1 MTSDILMLKYIM
13 PFYPQGSEGSIE
25 FMHAQIPC
33 LRVPYAN
40 VRRIFPIPR
49 PIAEK
54 VCSVFGSWDWGL
66 NHGCI
71 IVFKPPSPCVL
82 SILVEYRE
90 LDRELHGGGFY
101 FLFN

>member
-40 VRRIFPIPR
+40 VRIIFPIPR

-71 IVFKPPSPCVL
+71 IVFKPPFPLRALDSRRV
-82 SILVEYRE
+82 SGVGSGAAWWRIL
-90 LDRELHGGGFY
+90 F
-101 FLFN
+101 FI